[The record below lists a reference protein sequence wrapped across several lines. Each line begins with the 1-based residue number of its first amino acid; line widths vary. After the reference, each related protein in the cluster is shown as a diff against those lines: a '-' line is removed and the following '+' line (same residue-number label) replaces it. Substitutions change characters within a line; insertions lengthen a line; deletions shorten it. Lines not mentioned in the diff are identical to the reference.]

1 MKSLKAPA
9 VDEFRNVS
17 KLFRSGLC
25 KARAYYEH
33 CEAVLGERFESIFP
47 ELLALLPDINKQQ
60 VQNRYSHA
68 NVYLVH
74 ILMMNFSQS
83 FQELYQTYLEKHNQ
97 TSDLNNY
104 IQVCDKC
111 RQVLKRGDFAE
122 HMKLHNEI
130 ANDNKLNKNFPKLS
144 IKK

>member
-25 KARAYYEH
+25 NARAYYEH

-60 VQNRYSHA
+60 VEIENHA
-68 NVYLVH
+68 QPPIRLCV
-74 ILMMNFSQS
+74 S
-83 FQELYQTYLEKHNQ
+83 
-97 TSDLNNY
+97 
-104 IQVCDKC
+104 
-111 RQVLKRGDFAE
+111 
-122 HMKLHNEI
+122 
-130 ANDNKLNKNFPKLS
+130 
-144 IKK
+144 

>member
-25 KARAYYEH
+25 NSRAYYEH

-60 VQNRYSHA
+60 VNNHS
-68 NVYLVH
+68 NIKITKTLTFSSF
-74 ILMMNFSQS
+74 IL
-83 FQELYQTYLEKHNQ
+83 
-97 TSDLNNY
+97 
-104 IQVCDKC
+104 
-111 RQVLKRGDFAE
+111 
-122 HMKLHNEI
+122 
-130 ANDNKLNKNFPKLS
+130 
-144 IKK
+144 